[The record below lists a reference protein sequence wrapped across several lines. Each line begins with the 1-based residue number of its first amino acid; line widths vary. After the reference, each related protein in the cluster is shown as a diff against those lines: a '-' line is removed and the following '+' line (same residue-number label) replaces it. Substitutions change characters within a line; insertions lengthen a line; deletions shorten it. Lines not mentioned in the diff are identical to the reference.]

1 MKKQWSLLLAA
12 LMALPMVVQNPAA
25 AGDVTTIDSRS
36 RAYRSGEVLVKFKSS
51 SSVEVRQSPKGKFV
65 TSGVN
70 GVDAALKSLGA
81 LEVEPLMPLTSRQAA
96 PKKVR
101 SFSGQVMNVPE
112 VSRLYRVKLDAA
124 KTADVQTAIASLK
137 KLPEVE
143 FAEPNYLV
151 YALATN
157 EDITASESVS
167 AIWSDPLGNQLW
179 GAKDIGLTKLWKVPT
194 LSGKKSV
201 IAIIDTGVDTEHPDL
216 AANIWT
222 NAAESTGVEGADDDG
237 NGFADDLHG
246 WDFVN
251 RTGRMRDNNGHG
263 THCAGIAAAV
273 GGNKIGVVGA
283 NPDAQIMPIA
293 VLQSDG
299 VGDVA
304 TIIKGIDYATANG
317 ADVISMSFGGYTYS
331 LAEEQALARAYAS
344 AVLVAAAGNDY
355 RCIYPHRC
363 SINKQVNN
371 GPMYPAAFTFV
382 LGVESSAEGNV
393 LAGFS
398 NYDEDGALFT
408 NSAFFGE
415 EQLYNYEL
423 RAPGVN
429 ILSTYPGGKYKT
441 LSGTSMACPL
451 AAGAISRLLMT
462 KEYTNKE
469 ILFGDLIH
477 TRNGNMDIYAAYN
490 ITDADRRPAL
500 SIVSYNLDD
509 TEGGDGDNRADAGET
524 IDLYP
529 TLRNAWGQA
538 ENIKI
543 WLTLGE
549 NEDPAIV
556 ELPTDKVDFGQPLSS
571 YAKATGTNPIRFKV
585 ADNCVDGRHIKL
597 QLHATCDN
605 IADELVQDI
614 TLVVENGVEI
624 GGVIKEDMTLHAGV
638 HYIVTTPIAV
648 PEGVTLTIEPGTVLK
663 FKESV
668 GINVEG
674 HVKAVGT
681 PEGRIVF
688 TKDELG
694 NGVVGDFIFNID
706 DNLEYVTIEWLD
718 FFNASIKKLSGNLSK
733 STIQYCN
740 FYAPESLIQPW
751 IDYSFYDKINFT
763 NCSFYATSSLFGYK
777 TFKKSNFIGNHFK
790 EKTLPSPGIPLPN
803 TQLCNIIG
811 NTISGKPFSI
821 STLNNNVAVVPINS
835 YLGTT
840 CEEIAKVG
848 LWDINDNFGYSEFDL
863 STMLLRPNPEAPGI
877 VWKVVVNNYDAQD
890 EFEMLPPLGVG
901 KHKFEVYYSKPVS
914 KDFTPTISM
923 GVRPPYTQTA
933 IAEEGSWNEA
943 GDVYTAYLTLTGKM
957 ANDGLNRI
965 YVSGGEDLEHFEI
978 PVENSRFNVLVSA
991 AGSMSTGF
999 AAEAGLGKVDLTWE
1013 AQDENVDD
1021 ILGYNLY
1028 RYEQLTD
1035 STVSDTVMM
1044 NERLLDE
1051 TTFTDF
1057 DVTPGHTYCYY
1068 YKIMRTNMAENSPSH
1083 TVAATPLT
1091 ASKGD
1096 ANGSMTID
1104 VADVVTEIG
1113 YLTNQDPQP
1122 FIFEAADVNSDTEI
1136 NILDVVGTVNII
1148 LTPEEEGIGSLV
1160 NATATYTVENGILYV
1175 ETPVALAGL
1184 QFAFNAPAESEFA
1197 PLEALDGFEK
1207 AGQWTAVDRYTYLV
1221 YSMSGKTLAPGKHA
1235 LMRIGTAETA
1245 EVILSDTRGK
1255 NVLAVSGDVTGIGA
1269 SAQMQMQVPY
1279 PNPFTTQVTVPYIIG
1294 KEGGHTV
1301 RLVFTDLVGR
1311 VLHVHNAVQ
1320 GYGRYEYTWR
1330 TNGRLT
1336 PGSYLVSLYV
1346 DGALM
1351 QTSKLLRVR

>member
-1 MKKQWSLLLAA
+1 
-12 LMALPMVVQNPAA
+12 
-25 AGDVTTIDSRS
+25 
-36 RAYRSGEVLVKFKSS
+36 
-51 SSVEVRQSPKGKFV
+51 
-65 TSGVN
+65 
-70 GVDAALKSLGA
+70 
-81 LEVEPLMPLTSRQAA
+81 
-96 PKKVR
+96 
-101 SFSGQVMNVPE
+101 
-112 VSRLYRVKLDAA
+112 
-124 KTADVQTAIASLK
+124 
-137 KLPEVE
+137 
-143 FAEPNYLV
+143 
-151 YALATN
+151 
-157 EDITASESVS
+157 
-167 AIWSDPLGNQLW
+167 
-179 GAKDIGLTKLWKVPT
+179 
-194 LSGKKSV
+194 
-201 IAIIDTGVDTEHPDL
+201 
-216 AANIWT
+216 
-222 NAAESTGVEGADDDG
+222 
-237 NGFADDLHG
+237 
-246 WDFVN
+246 
-251 RTGRMRDNNGHG
+251 
-263 THCAGIAAAV
+263 
-273 GGNKIGVVGA
+273 
-283 NPDAQIMPIA
+283 
-293 VLQSDG
+293 
-299 VGDVA
+299 
-304 TIIKGIDYATANG
+304 
-317 ADVISMSFGGYTYS
+317 
-331 LAEEQALARAYAS
+331 
-344 AVLVAAAGNDY
+344 
-355 RCIYPHRC
+355 
-363 SINKQVNN
+363 
-371 GPMYPAAFTFV
+371 
-382 LGVESSAEGNV
+382 
-393 LAGFS
+393 
-398 NYDEDGALFT
+398 
-408 NSAFFGE
+408 
-415 EQLYNYEL
+415 
-423 RAPGVN
+423 
-429 ILSTYPGGKYKT
+429 
-441 LSGTSMACPL
+441 
-451 AAGAISRLLMT
+451 
-462 KEYTNKE
+462 
-469 ILFGDLIH
+469 
-477 TRNGNMDIYAAYN
+477 
-490 ITDADRRPAL
+490 
-500 SIVSYNLDD
+500 
-509 TEGGDGDNRADAGET
+509 
-524 IDLYP
+524 
-529 TLRNAWGQA
+529 
-538 ENIKI
+538 
-543 WLTLGE
+543 
-549 NEDPAIV
+549 
-556 ELPTDKVDFGQPLSS
+556 
-571 YAKATGTNPIRFKV
+571 
-585 ADNCVDGRHIKL
+585 
-597 QLHATCDN
+597 
-605 IADELVQDI
+605 
-614 TLVVENGVEI
+614 
-624 GGVIKEDMTLHAGV
+624 
-638 HYIVTTPIAV
+638 
-648 PEGVTLTIEPGTVLK
+648 
-663 FKESV
+663 
-668 GINVEG
+668 
-674 HVKAVGT
+674 
-681 PEGRIVF
+681 
-688 TKDELG
+688 
-694 NGVVGDFIFNID
+694 
-706 DNLEYVTIEWLD
+706 
-718 FFNASIKKLSGNLSK
+718 
-733 STIQYCN
+733 
-740 FYAPESLIQPW
+740 
-751 IDYSFYDKINFT
+751 
-763 NCSFYATSSLFGYK
+763 
-777 TFKKSNFIGNHFK
+777 
-790 EKTLPSPGIPLPN
+790 
-803 TQLCNIIG
+803 
-811 NTISGKPFSI
+811 
-821 STLNNNVAVVPINS
+821 
-835 YLGTT
+835 
-840 CEEIAKVG
+840 
-848 LWDINDNFGYSEFDL
+848 
-863 STMLLRPNPEAPGI
+863 MLLRPNPEAPGI